1 MNSRH
6 AGRWPRLQPATTHTH
21 SHTHTHTHARTHTLS
36 KKNNQPLP
44 TCDILAH
51 TYETRGSD
59 LFRSHVCSSLLSPP
73 LLLLLLLLL
82 LSSTSSPLA
91 VPSLL
96 SPLSLPLALSQRWTI
111 RMVSLPG
118 IPVGHPTARLASWKK
133 PCGCWEAG
141 WCGSDGR
148 WREGRRGG
156 GRDDEEEEAGIT
168 QG

>member
-1 MNSRH
+1 MQQLLTVHPMRLF
-6 AGRWPRLQPATTHTH
+6 GRSLRQTRGGEKHPEHEQQTRREVTAATTRNNTH
-21 SHTHTHTHARTHTLS
+21 SLTHTHARTHSHKRS
-36 KKNNQPLP
+36 KNNNQPLP

-73 LLLLLLLLL
+73 LLLLLLL
-82 LSSTSSPLA
+82 SSTSSPLA

-96 SPLSLPLALSQRWTI
+96 SLLLSLSQRWTV

-118 IPVGHPTARLASWKK
+118 IPAGHPTARRASWKK

-141 WCGSDGR
+141 
-148 WREGRRGG
+148 
-156 GRDDEEEEAGIT
+156 
-168 QG
+168 